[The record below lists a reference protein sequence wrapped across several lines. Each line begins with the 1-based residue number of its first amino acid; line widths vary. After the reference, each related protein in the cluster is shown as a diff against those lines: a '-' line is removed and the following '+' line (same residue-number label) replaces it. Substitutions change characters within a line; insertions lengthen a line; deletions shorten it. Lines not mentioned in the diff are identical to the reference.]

1 MTTKQLTYAAEL
13 ARTQNFNRAAEN
25 LFISQPTLTYQII
38 LFHKLCDLQT
48 EIAAAEMR
56 AAYKAGSKNVA
67 AMIQE
72 IQDRYDHSRRKGLC
86 PPSPCTEDIA
96 LILFKCLFN
105 FVSTSDSL
113 CDTEAPLS
121 PPCSGTAA

>member
-38 LFHKLCDLQT
+38 LFHKLCDLQIET
-48 EIAAAEMR
+48 AAAEMR
-56 AAYKAGSKNVA
+56 AAYKAGSKDVA

-72 IQDRYDHSRRKGLC
+72 IQ
-86 PPSPCTEDIA
+86 
-96 LILFKCLFN
+96 N
-105 FVSTSDSL
+105 
-113 CDTEAPLS
+113 
-121 PPCSGTAA
+121 